1 MNLLP
6 IDLQV
11 MIPRVSEVGK
21 VQQISDRQQMLQ
33 HQQVADQ
40 WVDIANLRNSQVQNI
55 HKSDSKKV
63 RSDNQ
68 ERGSF
73 SSSKRHNE
81 NNIQMKNE
89 EEDQAPD
96 FVCEDP
102 VRGHNID
109 IKT

>member
-11 MIPRVSEVGK
+11 MIPRVSEVGR
-21 VQQISDRQQMLQ
+21 VQQINDRQQILQ
-33 HQQVADQ
+33 HQQVAEQ
-40 WVDIANLRNSQVQNI
+40 WVDVAKLRNTQVQNI
-55 HKSDSKKV
+55 NEADTKKV

-68 ERGSF
+68 DKNSF

-81 NNIQMKNE
+81 KNAQAKKE
-89 EEDQAPD
+89 EPD

-102 VRGHNID
+102 VRGHIID